1 MDLLKRKLA
10 PISESAWQQIDD
22 EAKRVLKLN
31 LAGRKLV
38 DFSGPHGWGLAGVN
52 TGRLT
57 HIQDAPVQQV
67 GHAIRDVRPLV
78 ELRAQIVLDT
88 MELDY
93 AARGAKDLDL
103 EPLVTAAE
111 HIARAEDNAIFHG
124 FKPGGITGIVE
135 ASPHAPIEVQ
145 HSVEWPRAISAAKEV
160 LRRAGID
167 GPYALAACLRR
178 DHLGGRGR
186 LPAATS
192 HRGGHQRRHAGVGA
206 GARLRRRADL
216 YARRRLRAHRRSG
229 PVDRLHRARSNAGGA
244 VSDRVFHVPR
254 AREQG
259 RRFAARSQVTCL
271 EIGREELLARD
282 WIRSGVL
289 GVAVRT
295 NRHVGDADQMWQRCG
310 KGSPES
316 IFGRA

>member
-167 GPYALAACLRR
+167 GPYALAL
-178 DHLGGRGR
+178 GR
-186 LPAATS
+186 LAYDEITS
-192 HRGGHQRRHAGVGA
+192 EDEGGYPLRLRIEEAISDVTLVWAPVLDSGGVLISTRGGDYELTVGQ
-206 GARLRRRADL
+206 DL
-216 YARRRLRAHRRSG
+216 SIGYTAH
-229 PVDRLHRARSNAGGA
+229 DRTQVELYLTESFTFRVLENKAA
-244 VSDRVFHVPR
+244 VSLRDR
-254 AREQG
+254 
-259 RRFAARSQVTCL
+259 
-271 EIGREELLARD
+271 
-282 WIRSGVL
+282 
-289 GVAVRT
+289 
-295 NRHVGDADQMWQRCG
+295 
-310 KGSPES
+310 K
-316 IFGRA
+316 